1 MTDRMDLE
9 SYLGQ
14 AGDLLRRTATPDVA
28 APVDAAVDAIATAFA
43 NERPLLICGN
53 GGSAADS
60 LHIAG
65 ELVGRF
71 LLRRRA
77 LRAISLA
84 ADPAVLT
91 AWSNDEGYDTV
102 FARQVEALGAP
113 GGVLWGL
120 STSGRSANVIA
131 AFAAAREIGMTTIAL
146 TGAGGGDLAAS
157 SDILI
162 AVPSRGTPEIQQ
174 VHMCLYHYICQRVEA
189 RCAGVA
195 PEP

>member
-1 MTDRMDLE
+1 MSDRMDRE

-14 AGDLLRRTATPDVA
+14 AGDLLRRTATPEVA

-43 NERPLLICGN
+43 NDRPLLICGN

-91 AWSNDEGYDTV
+91 AWSNDESYDSV

-113 GGVLWGL
+113 GGVLWGI
-120 STSGRSANVIA
+120 STSGRSANVVA
-131 AFAAAREIGMTTIAL
+131 AFQAAREIGMTTVAL
-146 TGAGGGDLAAS
+146 TGEGGGELAAF

-162 AVPSRGTPEIQQ
+162 AVPSRHTPEIQH
-174 VHMCLYHYICQRVEA
+174 VHMCLYHYICQHVEA
-189 RCAGVA
+189 RCAGDA
-195 PEP
+195 PKP